1 MQRPVTDDFMDPRV
15 GERLTRAARAAQT
28 LSEALWEVLHEELGA
43 ARQDRVAEFSERL
56 SDVSKIV
63 ASLARAGA
71 AGVPGSEAPA
81 MAAPAHGAFP
91 AADRGVEHPRERL
104 SGQERPW
111 GGGGPHGGGP
121 QEIDVESRAT
131 RAREHDFSES
141 FVPAPPAPTKPGEA
155 VLVDERA
162 PSSGRP
168 QAPTGAS
175 APSAPPAPAPIGPSA
190 APVAQSESP
199 PRAPA
204 ESGQASS
211 GRLAERPPPE
221 IEIKDE
227 RREHTHRETGQAP
240 GRNQSQWIASIERR
254 LERYERDRL
263 PFAVMLIEL
272 VDVERLRHAE
282 LPGEMVRMTGS
293 VETALSGEL
302 RPADSLMRE
311 SPGRYW
317 LLAPETDSAG
327 ARVLAE
333 RLSQAVRGV
342 AGHRGAPLEIAV
354 GIAVCPPDGNQ
365 AVALA
370 ARADIAL
377 YAARA
382 AGRPVAP

>member
-1 MQRPVTDDFMDPRV
+1 VTDEPIDPRA
-15 GERLTRAARAAQT
+15 GERLARAARAAQT
-28 LSEALWEVLHEELGA
+28 LSETLWEALNEELGA
-43 ARQDRVAEFSERL
+43 APRRDRVAELSKRL
-56 SDVSKIV
+56 SDVSKTI
-63 ASLARAGA
+63 ASLTLTGA
-71 AGVPGSEAPA
+71 AVAPGPEE
-81 MAAPAHGAFP
+81 
-91 AADRGVEHPRERL
+91 RGVESGPPR
-104 SGQERPW
+104 
-111 GGGGPHGGGP
+111 
-121 QEIDVESRAT
+121 T
-131 RAREHDFSES
+131 REHPFSES
-141 FVPAPPAPTKPGEA
+141 SAQVPSTPAPPAPAMRGEA

-162 PSSGRP
+162 SSSSGPR
-168 QAPTGAS
+168 AS
-175 APSAPPAPAPIGPSA
+175 NVSSAVAPIEPSP
-190 APVAQSESP
+190 APVAPPESSL

-211 GRLAERPPPE
+211 SRDAEQAAPE

-227 RREHTHRETGQAP
+227 RREHTHREGGQAP

-263 PFAVMLIEL
+263 PFAVMLVEL

-282 LPGEMVRMTGS
+282 LPGEMARMTGS

-333 RLSQAVRGV
+333 RLSQAVRGI